1 MGFSRKE
8 YWSGEPCPPPGDLPD
23 PGIEPRSPALQV
35 DSLPSEPPGKA
46 GHLLQLGYISSF
58 SCSNLYKT
66 WLLDTIHFC
75 GFALSVV
82 YNLQIITLIMLVVQ
96 ISSNQLIISSDFCS
110 KRKSWFSNA
119 ATTYWFFL
127 APPLPKFDLSSPNR
141 LGAVQS
147 TLPSSHL
154 QPTWVASPLLI
165 LCSTKS

>member
-1 MGFSRKE
+1 MGFSRQE

-35 DSLPSEPPGKA
+35 DSLPSELPGKA

-96 ISSNQLIISSDFCS
+96 INSNQLIISSDFCS

-127 APPLPKFDLSSPNR
+127 APPPPNLTYLPQTAWEPYRALFPPLLSSPAH
-141 LGAVQS
+141 LGG
-147 TLPSSHL
+147 LSSVDSL
-154 QPTWVASPLLI
+154 
-165 LCSTKS
+165 